1 LKLSHYQ
8 PELSLSA
15 TIHLLLKLVLKEK
28 REKKKAIRLAAL
40 QKTILDAE

>member
-8 PELSLSA
+8 AVTSLSA
-15 TIHLLLKLVLKEK
+15 TIQLLIKLVLKEK
-28 REKKKAIRLAAL
+28 REKKKAIRQAAL